1 MTPDLRVSL
10 LKYGKDNAKKTGL
23 GAETGIFP
31 LAAGDFAPLL
41 RYYNRVIS
49 IKNPL
54 FKVSCNHP
62 VNLIV
67 IVYDKAKQPW
77 HRNSLCN
84 FITPAFRW
92 VPREYTQPALAPISP
107 YHHACSTHNPSH
119 G

>member
-31 LAAGDFAPLL
+31 LAAGDFAPSFAIIIELSAL
-41 RYYNRVIS
+41 KTRCY
-49 IKNPL
+49 
-54 FKVSCNHP
+54 KVSCNHP

-67 IVYDKAKQPW
+67 IVYDKAKKPW

-84 FITPAFRW
+84 FITSAFRW
-92 VPREYTQPALAPISP
+92 VQREYTQPALAPISP